1 MKNIIAISLSF
12 WLLFI
17 SGLGIGFIGKNF
29 HRLQLTKES
38 NGNGSPIWMRYPNF
52 TASGQSNE
60 VAIYEDDT
68 ALKDNFQVTALT
80 SVVELNGTKEI
91 DPVTSKYEPQNTQ
104 ADPDMTFQFAATEM
118 PLYSEDYYYRKYEN
132 AAAGAIGINNI
143 PVLKAGSRIGVIKD
157 KFISIR
163 TYRGFVQPPGY
174 FFGSG
179 VCWST
184 SLLGTMMDN
193 ANKKFKEK
201 YNLDLFV
208 YNSRDR
214 DPHPDSYRTYG
225 GRGWTIMQ
233 ATEGVPI
240 QDYAFTVNPEISN
253 NPEIAD
259 LKLKIVMIA
268 TDKHETA
275 SHGQSLA
282 AYLLT
287 NKEI

>member
-1 MKNIIAISLSF
+1 MKNIIAISFSF
-12 WLLFI
+12 LLLFI

-29 HRLQLTKES
+29 HRLQVTKES
-38 NGNGSPIWMRYPNF
+38 AATGSPIWMRYPSF
-52 TASGQSNE
+52 TASRQNTE

-80 SVVELNGTKEI
+80 TVAELNGTKEV
-91 DPVTSKYEPQNTQ
+91 DPVISKYEPQNTQ
-104 ADPDMTFQFAATEM
+104 ADSDMIFQFAATEM
-118 PLYSEDYYYRKYEN
+118 PLFAEDFYYRKYEN

-143 PVLKAGSRIGVIKD
+143 PVLKPGSRIGVIKD
-157 KFISIR
+157 KYISIR

-193 ANKKFKEK
+193 ANKKFREK

-214 DPHPDSYRTYG
+214 APHPNSYKTYG

-240 QDYAFTVNPEISN
+240 QDYAFTVNPEISK
-253 NPEIAD
+253 NPAIAGI
-259 LKLKIVMIA
+259 KLKIVMIA

-287 NKEI
+287 NIEI